1 MKKKI
6 AILGSTGTIGNT
18 TLKIISK
25 TNKFKVVLLLANIN
39 VSKILKQIKDFK
51 PKIVVV
57 MNEQSYLKIKKK
69 VRNKKT
75 IVLND
80 FKNLNKYLKKID
92 ITVSAIPGIAGLKPT
107 IHFTKLS
114 KKILIANKESVVC
127 GWDIIKNIAKKFKTE
142 IVPVDSEHF
151 SIKELS
157 KNYSNEDIEKIYIT
171 ASGGPFLKLKKNDF
185 KKIKPKAAL
194 NHPKWKM
201 GSKISIDSA
210 TMMNKVLELIEALR
224 LFPYKFEKY
233 EIVIHPQ
240 SLVHAIVKFNNGIT
254 KFLYHEPDMSIP
266 ILNALFNF
274 EINAKE
280 KKLFKRK
287 KQNIENLQFLKVD
300 KKRFPAM
307 HLITKKNMS
316 KSAPIIINAANEIF
330 VDQFL
335 KSKISFNSIYS
346 YLSLVLKDKNYIKY
360 ANMKSSNIDKVL
372 KIDKWARNVS
382 MLIINKAKQK
392 NV

>member
-6 AILGSTGTIGNT
+6 AILGSTGTIGTT
-18 TLKIISK
+18 TLKIIKK
-25 TNKFKVVLLLANIN
+25 TNKFRVFLLLANSNI
-39 VSKILKQIKDFK
+39 SKILKQIKEYK
-51 PKIVVV
+51 PRIVVIT
-57 MNEQSYLKIKKK
+57 NEESYFKIKDKSGNKK
-69 VRNKKT
+69 V
-75 IVLND
+75 IFLND
-80 FKNLNKYLKKID
+80 LKSINKYLKKID
-92 ITVSAIPGIAGLKPT
+92 ITVSAIPGIAGLNPT
-107 IHFTKLS
+107 IQFTKLS

-127 GWDIIKNIAKKFKTE
+127 GWNIINNIAKKNKTE

-151 SIKELS
+151 SIKQLT
-157 KNYSNEDIEKIYIT
+157 KNYSNDDIEKIYIT
-171 ASGGPFLKLKKNDF
+171 ASGGPFLTLKKNNF

-201 GSKISIDSA
+201 GAKISIDSA

-224 LFPYKFEKY
+224 LFRYKFDKY

-274 EINAKE
+274 NINLNE
-280 KKLFKRK
+280 KKFLKRK
-287 KQNIENLQFLKVD
+287 KQHIENLQFLKVD
-300 KKRFPAM
+300 KKRFPAVN
-307 HLITKKNMS
+307 LVTKKNMS

-360 ANMKSSNIDKVL
+360 ANMKSNNIEKVL

-382 MLIINKAKQK
+382 MQILNKAKR
-392 NV
+392 

>member
-6 AILGSTGTIGNT
+6 AILGSTGTIGTT
-18 TLKIISK
+18 TLKIIKK
-25 TNKFKVVLLLANIN
+25 TNKFRVFLLLANSNI
-39 VSKILKQIKDFK
+39 SKILKQIKEYK
-51 PKIVVV
+51 PRIVVIT
-57 MNEQSYLKIKKK
+57 NEESYFKIKDKSGNKK
-69 VRNKKT
+69 V
-75 IVLND
+75 IFLND
-80 FKNLNKYLKKID
+80 LKSINKYLKKID
-92 ITVSAIPGIAGLKPT
+92 ITVSAIPGIAGLNPT
-107 IHFTKLS
+107 IQFTKLS

-127 GWDIIKNIAKKFKTE
+127 GWNIINNIAKKNKTE

-151 SIKELS
+151 SIKQLT
-157 KNYSNEDIEKIYIT
+157 KNYSNDDIEKIYIT
-171 ASGGPFLKLKKNDF
+171 ASGGPFLTLKKNNF

-201 GSKISIDSA
+201 GAKISIDSA

-224 LFPYKFEKY
+224 LFPYKFDKY

-274 EINAKE
+274 NINLNE
-280 KKLFKRK
+280 KKILKRK
-287 KQNIENLQFLKVD
+287 KQHIENLQFLKVD
-300 KKRFPAM
+300 KKRFPAVN
-307 HLITKKNMS
+307 LVTKKNMS

-360 ANMKSSNIDKVL
+360 ANMKSNNIEKVL

-382 MLIINKAKQK
+382 MQILNKAKR
-392 NV
+392 

>member
-6 AILGSTGTIGNT
+6 AILGSTGTIGTT
-18 TLKIISK
+18 TLKIIKK
-25 TNKFKVVLLLANIN
+25 TNKFRVFLLLANSNI
-39 VSKILKQIKDFK
+39 SKILKQIKEYK
-51 PKIVVV
+51 PRIVVIT
-57 MNEQSYLKIKKK
+57 NEESYFKIKDKSGNKK
-69 VRNKKT
+69 V
-75 IVLND
+75 IFLND
-80 FKNLNKYLKKID
+80 LKSINKYLKKID
-92 ITVSAIPGIAGLKPT
+92 ITVSAIPGIAGLNPT
-107 IHFTKLS
+107 IQFTKLS

-127 GWDIIKNIAKKFKTE
+127 GWNIINNIAKKNKTE

-151 SIKELS
+151 SIKQLT
-157 KNYSNEDIEKIYIT
+157 KNYSNDDIEKIYIT
-171 ASGGPFLKLKKNDF
+171 ASGGPFLTLKKNNF

-201 GSKISIDSA
+201 GAKISIDSA

-224 LFPYKFEKY
+224 LFPYKFDKY

-274 EINAKE
+274 NINLNE
-280 KKLFKRK
+280 KKFLKRK
-287 KQNIENLQFLKVD
+287 KQHIENLQFLKVD
-300 KKRFPAM
+300 KKRFPAVN
-307 HLITKKNMS
+307 LVTKKNMS

-360 ANMKSSNIDKVL
+360 ANMKSNNIEKVL

-382 MLIINKAKQK
+382 MQILNKAKR
-392 NV
+392 